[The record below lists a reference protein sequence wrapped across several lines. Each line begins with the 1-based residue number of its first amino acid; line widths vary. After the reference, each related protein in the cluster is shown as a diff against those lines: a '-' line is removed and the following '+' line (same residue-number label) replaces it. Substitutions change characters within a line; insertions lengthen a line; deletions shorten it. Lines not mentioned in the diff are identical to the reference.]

1 MNASVSSLPAKRSD
15 PKGAGTD
22 EGRKPYQRR
31 LAALKLERSSFEGH
45 WRDLSDYLAPRR
57 GRFLVSDRN
66 KDRRSPKIINPAGRL
81 AARTLANGMMGG
93 VTSPARPWFKLS
105 TPDPELAEHGEVKMW
120 LDDATKMMRQVFAR
134 SNFYNCIHTLYGE
147 IGTFGTASMLI
158 DEDYDDVIRCYPF
171 SVGEYYLANSHR
183 LDVNTLYRE
192 CSYTVSQ
199 LVEMFGLDAVS
210 TRVRDAFD
218 RGYYDQ
224 WVEVAH
230 AIEANPSHIAGR
242 AGPDGKPFR
251 SVYYEVAGETDKL
264 LHRGGYNEWPA
275 PSPRWDLLAGDIY
288 GSSPGMDALPD
299 VKALQIMEMR
309 KAQGID
315 KMVNPPMQAPAD
327 LKNQPVSSL
336 PGGISY
342 YNGQAGAAGIKP
354 LYEVQPRLAELMG
367 SMQEHEQR
375 IQQAFFAD
383 LFLMMA
389 QSDRR
394 EITAREIDER
404 HEEKLLQLGP
414 VLERLHDEL
423 LNPVIDRVFAI
434 MTRNGILPEPPPD
447 LEGVDLKVEYVGLLA
462 QAQQAVAVGSIERFA
477 GFVGNLAAV
486 NPAALDKMD
495 FDQAIDEYGQAVGVA
510 ASLVIPDETVMKIR
524 AERQRAAQAQQQAA
538 MMQQAAEGAKTLS
551 EVDTGSGGNLL
562 ANILGGPGG
571 SV

>member
-1 MNASVSSLPAKRSD
+1 MNASVSPLPAKRSD
-15 PKGAGTD
+15 PKGAG

-31 LAALKLERSSFEGH
+31 LAALKLERASFEGH

-57 GRFLVSDRN
+57 GRFLVSDKN
-66 KDRRSPKIINPAGRL
+66 KDRRSPRIINPAGRL

-105 TPDPELAEHGEVKMW
+105 TPDPDLAEHGEVKLW
-120 LDDATKMMRQVFAR
+120 LDDATKLMRQVFAR

-158 DEDYDDVIRCYPF
+158 DEDYQDVIRCYPF

-183 LDVNTLYRE
+183 LDVNAVYRE

-210 TRVRDAFD
+210 ARVKDSFD
-218 RGYYDQ
+218 RGNYDQ

-275 PSPRWDLLAGDIY
+275 PSPRWDLLAGDVY

-299 VKALQIMEMR
+299 VKALQVMEMR

-327 LKNQPVSSL
+327 LRNQPVSSL

-342 YNGQAGAAGIKP
+342 YNGQTGAGGIRP

-375 IQQAFFAD
+375 INQAFFAD

-434 MTRNGILPEPPPD
+434 MQRNGILPEPPEA
-447 LEGVDLKVEYVGLLA
+447 LQGIDLKVEYVGMLA
-462 QAQQAVAVGSIERFA
+462 QAQQAVAVGGIERFMGFA
-477 GFVGNLAAV
+477 GNMAAV
-486 NPAALDKMD
+486 NPAILDKIDM
-495 FDQAIDEYGQAVGVA
+495 DQAIDEYGQYVGVA

-524 AERQRAAQAQQQAA
+524 AERQKLAQMQQQAA
-538 MMQQAAEGAKTLS
+538 MMTQAAEGAKTLS

-571 SV
+571 NV